1 MANTFPTGTVANKA
15 NSISGATLDYPTV
28 LCTNDAT
35 TSAKL
40 AKVGYAF
47 GCIENH
53 TGSAVTITWWGSM
66 TAAGTAHALE
76 DQDQAAVQSI
86 FGEDHRLQEL
96 PSALAGVPFVVPV
109 SDNATDT
116 VAVHFER

>member
-15 NSISGATLDYPTV
+15 NSISGATLDYATV

-66 TAAGTAHALE
+66 TAAGTAHQLE
-76 DQDQAAVQSI
+76 DQDGEDVTST
-86 FGEDHRLQEL
+86 FGEDHKIKEL
-96 PSALAGVPFVVPV
+96 PPALAGVPFVVPV
-109 SDNATDT
+109 SDAATDT
-116 VAVHFER
+116 VAIHFAR